1 MRVAREFGLELTVIH
16 ATDGIVTAA
25 DMARE
30 HVSAIVGPT
39 MYSSTKLETLNL
51 NFKTP
56 GVMARA
62 GVKVALTTDHDVV
75 PLAYLPI
82 CAALAVREG
91 MDMYEALKAITIN
104 PAQIAHI
111 DDRVGSLEPGKDADL
126 SVFSGHP
133 FELMTRARAVFVSG
147 KRCL

>member
-1 MRVAREFGLELTVIH
+1 MIH

-56 GVMARA
+56 GVMAKA
-62 GVKVALTTDHDVV
+62 GVKVALTTDHRCR
-75 PLAYLPI
+75 P
-82 CAALAVREG
+82 AV
-91 MDMYEALKAITIN
+91 L
-104 PAQIAHI
+104 
-111 DDRVGSLEPGKDADL
+111 LADL
-126 SVFSGHP
+126 RRPG
-133 FELMTRARAVFVSG
+133 RARGHGHV
-147 KRCL
+147 